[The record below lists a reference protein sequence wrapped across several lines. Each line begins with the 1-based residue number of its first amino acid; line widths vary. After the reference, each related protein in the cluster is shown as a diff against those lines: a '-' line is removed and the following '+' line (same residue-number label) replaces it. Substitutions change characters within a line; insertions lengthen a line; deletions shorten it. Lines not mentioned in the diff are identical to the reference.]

1 MRKAM
6 TLAMAAMLLLT
17 AIFILPI
24 HGEAGIYDNVIRLHV
39 LANSDSEEDQALK
52 LKVRD
57 AILAKTEGVFDGA
70 TSRAQA
76 EERLLNALP
85 QIEAIAVEALAAEGV
100 STPVAVSLDYEEYPR
115 RSYESLALPAGEYL
129 SLRVQIGAAEGQNWW
144 CVMFPPLCMSAAS
157 EDREATCLA
166 AGLTNEQYRLIT
178 DSEGMKYRVRFKLL
192 EVAEQLFG

>member
-6 TLAMAAMLLLT
+6 TLILATMLLL
-17 AIFILPI
+17 AAVFILPI

-57 AILAKTEGVFDGA
+57 AILAKTAGLFDGA
-70 TSRAQA
+70 TSRAEA
-76 EERLLNALP
+76 EDRLGAALP
-85 QIEAIAVEALAAEGV
+85 QIEAIAVKTLVAEGV
-100 STPVAVSLDYEEYPR
+100 SAPVSVSLDYEEYPR
-115 RSYESLALPAGEYL
+115 RSYEALALPAGEYL
-129 SLRVQIGAAEGQNWW
+129 SLRVQIGAAKGQNWW

-178 DSEGMKYRVRFKLL
+178 DSEGTQYRVRFKLL